1 MVLGSK
7 LATTHGMKALSL
19 LLLLFA
25 GPLLAAPQASGHFER
40 ARAYEL
46 GRGVTKDHAQ
56 AYRLYCLAV
65 RLDGEREA
73 YYALG
78 WMYFAGRGLPRDM
91 DRAAFWLQQ
100 GAASGDKVAAN
111 LLRRLGEVTPRPDSD
126 CPEPLTAATA
136 RDRDQV
142 ARWVKLLA
150 PEYDLDPRLV
160 LALIDVESGFDPAA
174 RSPRGAVG
182 LMQLMPATAK
192 RFGVSNRLDPMQNLR
207 GGMAYLRWLLDRFD
221 GDLDLALAGYNAGE
235 GAVDRHGGIPP
246 YRETRAYVRRINRLT
261 AAGRPSAAG
270 S

>member
-1 MVLGSK
+1 
-7 LATTHGMKALSL
+7 MKALWL
-19 LLLLFA
+19 LLLLA
-25 GPLLAAPQASGHFER
+25 GPLLAAPQASSHFER
-40 ARAYEL
+40 AQAFEQ
-46 GRGVTKDHAQ
+46 GRGVARDYAQ

-65 RLDGEREA
+65 RLDGESEA

-91 DRAAFWLQQ
+91 ERAAFWLQQ
-100 GAASGDKVAAN
+100 GAAAGDKVAAN
-111 LLRRLGEVTPRPDSD
+111 LLRRLGPVTPRSD
-126 CPEPLTAATA
+126 DNCPEPLTAANA
-136 RDRDQV
+136 RNRDQV

-150 PEYDLDPRLV
+150 PDYDLDPRLV

-192 RFGVSNRLDPMQNLR
+192 RFGVINRLDPMQNLR
-207 GGMAYLRWLLDRFD
+207 GGMAYLRWLLDHFD

-235 GAVDRHGGIPP
+235 GAVERHGGIPP
-246 YRETRAYVRRINRLT
+246 FRETRTYVRRINRL
-261 AAGRPSAAG
+261 AGIGRPPAAG